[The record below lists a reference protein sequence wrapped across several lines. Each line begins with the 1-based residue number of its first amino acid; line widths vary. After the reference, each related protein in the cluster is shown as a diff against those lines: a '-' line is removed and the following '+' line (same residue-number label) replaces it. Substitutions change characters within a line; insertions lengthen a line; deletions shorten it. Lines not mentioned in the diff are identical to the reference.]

1 MSARLHN
8 KLVRG
13 KGAKTKPIPV
23 KIVYDNATAAPTVDD
38 KWRVRDAISTLQ
50 RAEEIRRD
58 KTMMRAVKTEVKT
71 MVKDLSKVR

>member
-1 MSARLHN
+1 MSTKLHN

-23 KIVYDNATAAPTVDD
+23 KIVSEPCDSIKPDD